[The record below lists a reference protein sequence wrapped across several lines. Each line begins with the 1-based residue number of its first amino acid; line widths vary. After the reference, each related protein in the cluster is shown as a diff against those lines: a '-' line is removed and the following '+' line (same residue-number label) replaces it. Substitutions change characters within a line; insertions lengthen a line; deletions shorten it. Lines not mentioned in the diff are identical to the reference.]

1 LRFLACFC
9 QRREHDP
16 QPATG
21 VVVMPV
27 RMMAANGRKHRASAY
42 SLVVAQLSN
51 LGQDLQA
58 FSESCSS

>member
-1 LRFLACFC
+1 LEIVFALLPCFC
-9 QRREHDP
+9 QRREHDR

-27 RMMAANGRKHRASAY
+27 RMMAAIGRKHRASAY

-51 LGQDLQA
+51 LDRIYKL
-58 FSESCSS
+58 F